1 MLEKSGRLSAQP
13 SWYICHSHSRLVD
26 TSGYGCMLAV
36 SSAGSLRHEW
46 LHPPKRVA
54 RERADNQRL
63 HPLFDASIQRTGWGG
78 ELQTMEQGTSLLRQ
92 ADGYTAGQNAS
103 LKGFSRIPNMTL

>member
-1 MLEKSGRLSAQP
+1 
-13 SWYICHSHSRLVD
+13 
-26 TSGYGCMLAV
+26 MLAV